1 MRVFRLNKSLSEYSC
16 NVYYILG
23 DWNTIPDMNT
33 LIDVGP
39 SNYIIPE
46 LEAINSGVGKRKVD
60 QVIITH
66 DHFDHSA
73 GLKDI
78 VPRYQPKVYAHSSSL
93 MQGDHIYDGM
103 ELLIGDAYGQLLFT
117 PGHSNDSISVYV
129 PKHGALF
136 SGDTMLAIYS
146 EGGTYTT
153 AFFNTIQRLAA
164 LDLKIIYPGHGD
176 PITENIKLM
185 FNTTLNI
192 VRNSKI
198 LD

>member
-1 MRVFRLNKSLSEYSC
+1 MRVFRLSKSPIEYSC

-39 SNYIIPE
+39 SGYIIPE
-46 LEAINSGVGKRKVD
+46 LESINNGVGKRKVD
-60 QVIITH
+60 QIIITH

-73 GLKDI
+73 GLKEI
-78 VPRYQPKVYAHSSSL
+78 LPRYKPKVYAHSSNL
-93 MQGDHIYDGM
+93 VGAERVYDGM
-103 ELLIGDAYGQLLFT
+103 ELMIGDAWGQLLYS

-129 PKHGALF
+129 PSHGALF

-146 EGGTYTT
+146 EGGTYTND
-153 AFFNTIQRLAA
+153 FLNTIQRFVS
-164 LDLKIIYPGHGD
+164 LDLKIIYPGHGE

-185 FNTTLNI
+185 LNTTLKI
-192 VRNSKI
+192 VKNSKI
-198 LD
+198 ID

>member
-1 MRVFRLNKSLSEYSC
+1 MRVFRLAKSPTEYSC

-33 LIDVGP
+33 LIDTGP
-39 SNYIIPE
+39 SGFIIPE
-46 LEAINSGVGKRKVD
+46 LESINSGVGKRKLN

-73 GLKDI
+73 GLKEI
-78 VPRYQPKVYAHSSSL
+78 VPRYKPKIYAHNAGVMDSIN
-93 MQGDHIYDGM
+93 IYDGM
-103 ELLIGDAYGQLLFT
+103 ELMIGDTYGQLLFT

-129 PKHGALF
+129 PRHGALF

-146 EGGTYTT
+146 EGGSYTSD
-153 AFFNTIQRLAA
+153 FYNTILKLSA
-164 LDLKIIYPGHGD
+164 LDVKIIYPGHGD

-185 FNTTLNI
+185 FDTTLKI

>member
-1 MRVFRLNKSLSEYSC
+1 MRVFKLAKSPTEYSC

-39 SNYIIPE
+39 SGYIIPE
-46 LEAINSGVGKRKVD
+46 LESINSGVGKRKLD

-73 GLKDI
+73 GLKEI
-78 VPRYQPKVYAHSSSL
+78 VPRYKPQVYAHTPAL
-93 MQGDHIYDGM
+93 MGSGQIYDGM
-103 ELLIGDAYGQLLFT
+103 ELLIGDAYGQVLFT
-117 PGHSNDSISVYV
+117 PGHSNDSISIYV

-146 EGGTYTT
+146 EGGSYTLD
-153 AFFNTIQRLAA
+153 FYNTIQRLSA

-176 PITENIKLM
+176 PIKENIKMM
-185 FNTTLNI
+185 FDTTLKI
-192 VRNSKI
+192 VQNSKI
-198 LD
+198 LK